1 MGWLLALFCFCFSV
15 KRNKPLLKLMLVRCS
30 YLGYWKPIHGYIS
43 VEYIKLTLLCSFT
56 DRGALMQS
64 KMDGMSVFSIMGSPF
79 SDPDEDW
86 ENLSHKHDR
95 ARYGFKWTSKSHID
109 LKLLLEHKIC
119 HKRLVS
125 TDFIKVKDDS
135 TLSGHNWA
143 LLWQHVFRHRRD
155 VMFCSVPFLN
165 DLLK

>member
-1 MGWLLALFCFCFSV
+1 MDVCKILLFRLFESIPSC
-15 KRNKPLLKLMLVRCS
+15 
-30 YLGYWKPIHGYIS
+30 IS
-43 VEYIKLTLLCSFT
+43 WDSIKLTLLCILT

-64 KMDGMSVFSIMGSPF
+64 KMDGMSVFSIMGSPL

-95 ARYGFKWTSKSHID
+95 ARYDFKWSSKSHID

-125 TDFIKVKDDS
+125 IEFIKVKDDS
-135 TLSGHNWA
+135 TLSGHHGA
-143 LLWQHVFRHRRD
+143 LLWQPGLLFTRTCVFLL
-155 VMFCSVPFLN
+155 FLMAFIN
-165 DLLK
+165 DFIKLFLDL